1 MVLLTGVLRDIFAST
16 IYVLV
21 NHFRIFLFMV
31 ALSNSVLQ
39 PCLLLSCPNY
49 GKENGVS
56 SVLLRGTPE
65 THGMSRPALPC
76 TRLY

>member
-1 MVLLTGVLRDIFAST
+1 MVLRTGILRDIFAST

-21 NHFRIFLFMV
+21 NHFKTLLFMV

-39 PCLLLSCPNY
+39 PCLLLSCPNH
-49 GKENGVS
+49 GQENGVS
-56 SVLLRGTPE
+56 SVLLPGTPG
-65 THGMSRPALPC
+65 THEMSRPTLPR